1 MFPKGGNMAGM
12 LKQAQQMQA
21 KMAKAQAEL
30 EDLLVEGQS
39 GGGMVTVTA
48 NGKKDIVSIKIEKEI
63 LEEDIEMVEDLILV
77 AVNQAL
83 QNAASAAEEK
93 MNSVT
98 GGMLGNLK
106 IPGM

>member
-1 MFPKGGNMAGM
+1 MYPKGGNMAKM
-12 LKQAQQMQA
+12 LKQAQQMQE
-21 KMAKAQAEL
+21 KMAKAQEEL
-30 EDLLVEGQS
+30 SDLVVEGQS

-48 NGKKDIVSIKIEKEI
+48 NGKKEIVSIKIEKEI

-93 MNSVT
+93 MNSAT
-98 GGMLGNLK
+98 GGILGNLK

>member
-1 MFPKGGNMAGM
+1 MAGM

-30 EDLLVEGQS
+30 ADLLVEGQS

-48 NGKKDIVSIKIEKEI
+48 NGKKDIISIKIAEEI

-83 QNAASAAEEK
+83 QNADSAAEEK
-93 MNSVT
+93 MNAAA

>member
-1 MFPKGGNMAGM
+1 MAGM

-30 EDLLVEGQS
+30 ADLLVEGQS

-48 NGKKDIVSIKIEKEI
+48 NGKKDIISIKIEKEI
-63 LEEDIEMVEDLILV
+63 LEEDIEMVEDLVLV

-83 QNAASAAEEK
+83 QNADSAAEEK
-93 MNSVT
+93 MNAAA

>member
-1 MFPKGGNMAGM
+1 MFPKSGNMAGM

-30 EDLLVEGQS
+30 ADLLVEGQS

-48 NGKKDIVSIKIEKEI
+48 NGKKDIISIKIAEEI

-83 QNAASAAEEK
+83 QNADSAAEEK
-93 MNSVT
+93 MNAAA